1 MAQKL
6 KKLNSFGRT
15 DVEIQKKKNLR
26 TNDNQRM
33 CVLVYMC
40 AKTLYAVS
48 NISKK
53 SQDVKTSWHIN
64 TNMG

>member
-6 KKLNSFGRT
+6 KKLKSFGRT
-15 DVEIQKKKNLR
+15 DVEKKNLR

-48 NISKK
+48 NISK
-53 SQDVKTSWHIN
+53 
-64 TNMG
+64 

>member
-48 NISKK
+48 NISK
-53 SQDVKTSWHIN
+53 
-64 TNMG
+64 